1 MRNPRTKEKGWLPPL
16 DLELLP
22 PLPVGL
28 EGEAEEEVAK
38 ADDLLVLAGETLAE
52 EEEGEAPLP
61 EGKGGKTVSRC
72 GCEKV

>member
-1 MRNPRTKEKGWLPPL
+1 
-16 DLELLP
+16 
-22 PLPVGL
+22 L
-28 EGEAEEEVAK
+28 EGEAEEEVVK